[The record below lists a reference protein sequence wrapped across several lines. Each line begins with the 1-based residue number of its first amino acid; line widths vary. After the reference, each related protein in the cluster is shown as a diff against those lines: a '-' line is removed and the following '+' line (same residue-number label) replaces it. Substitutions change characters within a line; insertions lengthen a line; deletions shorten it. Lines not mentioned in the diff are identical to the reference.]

1 LKFFK
6 LNALPHEKLIKEII
20 DSEVT
25 LPIVL
30 GETLE
35 FSYEKEHKGWF
46 YGHQLSIFFV

>member
-6 LNALPHEKLIKEII
+6 LNALPHEKSIKVIH
-20 DSEVT
+20 DSTFETT

-35 FSYEKEHKGWF
+35 FSNEKE
-46 YGHQLSIFFV
+46 Q